1 MAANWLDGY
10 YEALKFFYWEPQH
23 IGRKKDVASPVINLE
38 KVMKHLR
45 SMEVTLNHNI
55 NQFLLLAPIAL
66 RARLFYE
73 FFRRTF
79 DSEFEMHGL
88 GVDTDFVSGNSVQPD
103 FLFVSSGDVI
113 SIEMKTK
120 AKSNIDQVLKYALLG
135 LAVEIKLG
143 SPRRHHLG
151 FLGMRDFSKQWKE
164 RFASPAELRVAL
176 DKADMSMFLKNKGVT
191 FVAQQ
196 QRFEAIVAELE
207 VSFLSYRDFAELLKS
222 ESPQPS
228 DMSPAAEVYRNLIS
242 GLLSEF
248 ERRGLCPITTGSV
261 NKS

>member
-23 IGRKKDVASPVINLE
+23 IGRNKHVASPVINLE

-45 SMEVTLNHNI
+45 GMAVTLNHNI

-66 RARLFYE
+66 RVRLFYE
-73 FFRRTF
+73 FFTRTF

-164 RFASPAELRVAL
+164 RFTSPAELRVAL
-176 DKADMSMFLKNKGVT
+176 DKADMSMFLKNKGLT

-196 QRFEAIVAELE
+196 QRFEVIVAELE

-242 GLLSEF
+242 G
-248 ERRGLCPITTGSV
+248 
-261 NKS
+261 